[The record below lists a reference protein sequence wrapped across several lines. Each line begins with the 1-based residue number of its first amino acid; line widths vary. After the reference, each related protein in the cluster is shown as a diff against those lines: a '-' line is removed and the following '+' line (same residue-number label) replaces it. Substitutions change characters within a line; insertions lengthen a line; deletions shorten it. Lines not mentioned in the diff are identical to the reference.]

1 MSRRELAQHPLCCIL
16 LVKTSHNA
24 SPESRERTEPS
35 PAHRAWR
42 SPMHGDGGGGLLT
55 AILIAIEQSFKYRP
69 AWLWAPN
76 SAAPSPFY
84 LNECFCLTSS
94 LSYGHSILG
103 WIPRNGEIR
112 HIVGFYVET
121 SQHLQNKGIS
131 GASLYA
137 YGSSPP
143 PPFSS
148 QRRSRFHFV
157 HSVVACTLTE
167 EVWVPLW
174 RTPSG
179 LLGNHEVSKELCP
192 SAAPEPRGIV
202 FSVGQGPWG
211 KLICWPWLFTELGMW
226 QKEHGLHSPE
236 FSPPS
241 EVQPMRLCLLSQFT
255 RCPIFCPV

>member
-1 MSRRELAQHPLCCIL
+1 MR
-16 LVKTSHNA
+16 
-24 SPESRERTEPS
+24 
-35 PAHRAWR
+35 
-42 SPMHGDGGGGLLT
+42 GDGGALT

-84 LNECFCLTSS
+84 LNEHFCLNSS
-94 LSYGHSILG
+94 LSYGHSFLG

-112 HIVGFYVET
+112 LKDRHVVGLYIET
-121 SQHLQNKGIS
+121 SQHLQNKVIL

-137 YGSSPP
+137 YGSNPP
-143 PPFSS
+143 SPFSS

-157 HSVVACTLTE
+157 HSVVACSLTE
-167 EVWVPLW
+167 EIWVPLW

-202 FSVGQGPWG
+202 FPAGQGPGGWG
-211 KLICWPWLFTELGMW
+211 VNLLTLTFHRIWDVTERTWLTLAR
-226 QKEHGLHSPE
+226 
-236 FSPPS
+236 
-241 EVQPMRLCLLSQFT
+241 V
-255 RCPIFCPV
+255 